1 MEKKAKSYAFRS
13 SGKISSLTKLIVA
26 LIFAAL
32 VIFPL
37 IRMFLFIDGQSLS
50 KVFSGPTFL
59 TSLKNS
65 LLVAL
70 TATAITIVI
79 AYFLALC
86 IERSRVK
93 FKGIFSIILI
103 LPMLIPSI
111 SHGMGLVV
119 LLGNN
124 GVLTRLFHLDFN
136 IYGFGGIVA
145 GSVMYAFPVAFLMI
159 KDVLRYENKAVYEA
173 ADILG
178 IPKYRQFF
186 SIGLPYL
193 RKPLISVVFAV
204 FTLIVTDYGVPLMV
218 GGKFSTI
225 PVIMYQEV
233 IGQLDFGRG
242 AVYGVVLLIP
252 AVIAFI
258 FDLINKDK
266 ANSAFVIQKFEGSK
280 NKLVNGASYIF
291 LIAMSLCVLL
301 PIISF
306 IILGFAQSYPS
317 DMMFTLENITKT
329 LDMNAGQ
336 YLLNS
341 VVIALAVSAIGV
353 TLSFI
358 TAYFTARMKT
368 ASTRL
373 LHLIAITSAAVPGIV
388 LGLSYVIV
396 FKGSA
401 VYGTLAILIMVN
413 IIHFIASPYIM
424 VYNSFNKING
434 NLEAVGKTLGIGRLR
449 LIKDVLLPQ
458 SLSTLF
464 EMAGYFFVNSM
475 ITISAVSFL
484 ANTDTKPV
492 ALMINQFEAQSQLEC
507 AAMVSL
513 AILLVNIL
521 FKAIVAFFKKKLSYK

>member
-1 MEKKAKSYAFRS
+1 
-13 SGKISSLTKLIVA
+13 
-26 LIFAAL
+26 
-32 VIFPL
+32 
-37 IRMFLFIDGQSLS
+37 
-50 KVFSGPTFL
+50 
-59 TSLKNS
+59 
-65 LLVAL
+65 
-70 TATAITIVI
+70 
-79 AYFLALC
+79 
-86 IERSRVK
+86 
-93 FKGIFSIILI
+93 
-103 LPMLIPSI
+103 
-111 SHGMGLVV
+111 
-119 LLGNN
+119 
-124 GVLTRLFHLDFN
+124 
-136 IYGFGGIVA
+136 
-145 GSVMYAFPVAFLMI
+145 
-159 KDVLRYENKAVYEA
+159 
-173 ADILG
+173 
-178 IPKYRQFF
+178 
-186 SIGLPYL
+186 
-193 RKPLISVVFAV
+193 
-204 FTLIVTDYGVPLMV
+204 
-218 GGKFSTI
+218 
-225 PVIMYQEV
+225 
-233 IGQLDFGRG
+233 
-242 AVYGVVLLIP
+242 
-252 AVIAFI
+252 
-258 FDLINKDK
+258 
-266 ANSAFVIQKFEGSK
+266 
-280 NKLVNGASYIF
+280 
-291 LIAMSLCVLL
+291 
-301 PIISF
+301 
-306 IILGFAQSYPS
+306 
-317 DMMFTLENITKT
+317 
-329 LDMNAGQ
+329 MNAGQ

-424 VYNSFNKING
+424 MYNSFNKING

-521 FKAIVAFFKKKLSYK
+521 FKAIVAFFKKKLLYK

>member
-1 MEKKAKSYAFRS
+1 M
-13 SGKISSLTKLIVA
+13 
-26 LIFAAL
+26 
-32 VIFPL
+32 
-37 IRMFLFIDGQSLS
+37 
-50 KVFSGPTFL
+50 
-59 TSLKNS
+59 
-65 LLVAL
+65 
-70 TATAITIVI
+70 
-79 AYFLALC
+79 
-86 IERSRVK
+86 
-93 FKGIFSIILI
+93 
-103 LPMLIPSI
+103 
-111 SHGMGLVV
+111 
-119 LLGNN
+119 
-124 GVLTRLFHLDFN
+124 
-136 IYGFGGIVA
+136 
-145 GSVMYAFPVAFLMI
+145 
-159 KDVLRYENKAVYEA
+159 
-173 ADILG
+173 
-178 IPKYRQFF
+178 
-186 SIGLPYL
+186 
-193 RKPLISVVFAV
+193 
-204 FTLIVTDYGVPLMV
+204 
-218 GGKFSTI
+218 
-225 PVIMYQEV
+225 
-233 IGQLDFGRG
+233 
-242 AVYGVVLLIP
+242 VLLIP

-291 LIAMSLCVLL
+291 LIVMSLCVLL

-424 VYNSFNKING
+424 MYNSFNKING

>member
-193 RKPLISVVFAV
+193 RKPLISVIFAV

-291 LIAMSLCVLL
+291 LIVMSLCVLL

-306 IILGFAQSYPS
+306 IILGFAKLPFGY
-317 DMMFTLENITKT
+317 DVYARKYHK
-329 LDMNAGQ
+329 NAG
-336 YLLNS
+336 YECRSISLKFGCNRARRFSNRRHAFIYYGILYGEDED
-341 VVIALAVSAIGV
+341 GV
-353 TLSFI
+353 YEVATPDCDNVRRRSWNRTRSFI
-358 TAYFTARMKT
+358 CNR
-368 ASTRL
+368 
-373 LHLIAITSAAVPGIV
+373 I
-388 LGLSYVIV
+388 
-396 FKGSA
+396 
-401 VYGTLAILIMVN
+401 
-413 IIHFIASPYIM
+413 
-424 VYNSFNKING
+424 
-434 NLEAVGKTLGIGRLR
+434 
-449 LIKDVLLPQ
+449 
-458 SLSTLF
+458 
-464 EMAGYFFVNSM
+464 
-475 ITISAVSFL
+475 
-484 ANTDTKPV
+484 
-492 ALMINQFEAQSQLEC
+492 
-507 AAMVSL
+507 
-513 AILLVNIL
+513 
-521 FKAIVAFFKKKLSYK
+521 

>member
-178 IPKYRQFF
+178 IPKYRQF
-186 SIGLPYL
+186 L
-193 RKPLISVVFAV
+193 R
-204 FTLIVTDYGVPLMV
+204 
-218 GGKFSTI
+218 
-225 PVIMYQEV
+225 
-233 IGQLDFGRG
+233 
-242 AVYGVVLLIP
+242 
-252 AVIAFI
+252 
-258 FDLINKDK
+258 
-266 ANSAFVIQKFEGSK
+266 
-280 NKLVNGASYIF
+280 
-291 LIAMSLCVLL
+291 
-301 PIISF
+301 
-306 IILGFAQSYPS
+306 
-317 DMMFTLENITKT
+317 
-329 LDMNAGQ
+329 
-336 YLLNS
+336 
-341 VVIALAVSAIGV
+341 
-353 TLSFI
+353 
-358 TAYFTARMKT
+358 
-368 ASTRL
+368 
-373 LHLIAITSAAVPGIV
+373 
-388 LGLSYVIV
+388 
-396 FKGSA
+396 
-401 VYGTLAILIMVN
+401 
-413 IIHFIASPYIM
+413 
-424 VYNSFNKING
+424 
-434 NLEAVGKTLGIGRLR
+434 
-449 LIKDVLLPQ
+449 
-458 SLSTLF
+458 
-464 EMAGYFFVNSM
+464 
-475 ITISAVSFL
+475 
-484 ANTDTKPV
+484 
-492 ALMINQFEAQSQLEC
+492 
-507 AAMVSL
+507 
-513 AILLVNIL
+513 
-521 FKAIVAFFKKKLSYK
+521 